1 MKKWYY
7 EEGLDTLESSCVH
20 PKTKG
25 DIKTWCN
32 QSYHFFHINFNVTEE
47 NRWGWAEWAVVQ
59 QGPRTFLSK
68 LFDNLS

>member
-7 EEGLDTLESSCVH
+7 EEGLDTLESSYVH

-25 DIKTWCN
+25 DIKTRCN

-47 NRWGWAEWAVVQ
+47 NH
-59 QGPRTFLSK
+59 
-68 LFDNLS
+68 